1 MATLTAHLVTGGR
14 AFQSEFARIAAP
26 RAAFGKIYIR
36 WLKTTTRRVALVW
49 TIFQNL
55 SGLDYIERVKRTRNS
70 LTKSLI
76 DRAIARA
83 RKLREGPLAKAVE
96 YRSEPA
102 LDMFILKLTDGSR
115 RMFPREDLQ
124 GLETGT
130 PSQLSRVEI
139 VGGGTGLYWPE
150 LDADLYVPALLQGIY
165 GTKLWMAKIGS
176 RGGSATSPAK
186 KKAARANGKLG
197 GRPRRNAAA
206 GD

>member
-1 MATLTAHLVTGGR
+1 MSAHLVTGGR

-36 WLKTTTRRVALVW
+36 WLKTTSLVIALPC
-49 TIFQNL
+49 TLFPNL
-55 SGLDYIERVKRTRNS
+55 SGLGYIGRVKRTRSS
-70 LTKSLI
+70 LTKSQNE
-76 DRAIARA
+76 RAIARA
-83 RKLREGPLAKAVE
+83 RRLREGPLAKEVE

-130 PSQLSRVEI
+130 PSQLGRVEI
-139 VGGGTGLYWPE
+139 VGGGTGLHWPD